1 MINKTNETY
10 DKGLRYRSPKV
21 KVIEVKN
28 QNVLCLSNGNE
39 SMPEIDYGD
48 GSFSEE

>member
-10 DKGLRYRSPKV
+10 DNGLRYRSPKA
-21 KVIEVKN
+21 KVIEVRA

-39 SMPEIDYGD
+39 PMSEVDYGD
-48 GSFSEE
+48 GGFSEE